1 MGMTFLSFMI
11 PLVFFR
17 SETFSDGIAYLII
30 MISSLSLPIDHTGG
44 IIFVIII
51 LVLEWLNRKDERLSF
66 PISKLDYIILPILG
80 LIILEFFKFSSYSE
94 YIYFQF

>member
-1 MGMTFLSFMI
+1 MI
-11 PLVFFR
+11 PVVFFR

-30 MISSLSLPIDHTGG
+30 MISSLSMPIGQTDG

-51 LVLEWLNRKDERLSF
+51 LVLDWLNRKDERLSF
-66 PISKLDYIILPILG
+66 PSSKLDYIILPILG
-80 LIILEFFKFSSYSE
+80 LIILEFFKFSSYSQ

>member
-1 MGMTFLSFMI
+1 MI
-11 PLVFFR
+11 PVVFFR

-30 MISSLSLPIDHTGG
+30 MISSLSMPIGQTDG
-44 IIFVIII
+44 IMFVIII
-51 LVLEWLNRKDERLSF
+51 LVLDWLNRKDERLSF

-80 LIILEFFKFSSYSE
+80 LIIIEFFKFSSYSQ